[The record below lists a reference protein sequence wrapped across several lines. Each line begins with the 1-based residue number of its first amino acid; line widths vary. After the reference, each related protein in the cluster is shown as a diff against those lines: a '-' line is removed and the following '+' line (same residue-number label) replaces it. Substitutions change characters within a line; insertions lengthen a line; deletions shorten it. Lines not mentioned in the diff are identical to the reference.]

1 MVDTPTTPRL
11 KLGAPRG
18 GEVNAG
24 SRAPYGWAPLAVL
37 FVVGLV
43 DRIEFN
49 LLSGVLPAIQ
59 AEWGFSDTAA
69 GSIPTAS
76 ALAAAL
82 VALPAGYFA
91 DRHSR
96 TRIIAV
102 VVFCWALAT
111 LGSGLAAGFAMFY
124 AMRVFLAAAESID
137 NPSAGSLLADYYP
150 PATRAQAYGWT
161 RVTAYLGGVGTLLGG
176 VLAEAFGW
184 RSAFLIMVVPG
195 VLTALL
201 VWRLHEPV
209 RGHLDR
215 VVANAAPA
223 DPADPGVGTGPVLGA
238 DSGLATAEA
247 PASGASAPKPP
258 FARQLREVLA
268 IRTLLAVSIGL
279 MLLSLGLAGVFYWLP
294 SLLVRNFGVGPA
306 AAGSLSGIMTIVGVV
321 SGTLIGSWLG
331 RRWHGTRKGG
341 RLLAGGGGITAGSV
355 VLAAGLTMD
364 SLATFCLVVTA
375 SSVLTS
381 MAIPNMTAS
390 LADVIGA
397 ASRGLGFAV
406 LQVLI
411 TAGAAFGPLIVG
423 IASDSSGSLISAM
436 YVLIVP
442 MVVGGLLTLSA
453 RGFFESDARRVL
465 EAARG

>member
-11 KLGAPRG
+11 KLGAPRD
-18 GEVNAG
+18 GEVDAG

-37 FVVGLV
+37 FIVGLV

-59 AEWGFSDTAA
+59 AEWGFSDTVA

-91 DRHSR
+91 DRYSR

-111 LGSGLAAGFAMFY
+111 LGSGLATGLAIFY

-137 NPSAGSLLADYYP
+137 NPASGSLLADYYP
-150 PATRAQAYGWT
+150 PASRAQAYGWT
-161 RVTAYLGGVGTLLGG
+161 RVTTYLGGVGTLLGG

-184 RSAFLIMVVPG
+184 RSAFLVMAVPG

-201 VWRLHEPV
+201 VWRLHEPA

-215 VVANAAPA
+215 VIANAAPA
-223 DPADPGVGTGPVLGA
+223 GADPGSGAEPGIDPGTG
-238 DSGLATAEA
+238 A
-247 PASGASAPKPP
+247 PAPKPP

-294 SLLVRNFGVGPA
+294 SLLVRNFGIGPA
-306 AAGSLSGIMTIVGVV
+306 AAGSLSGLMTIVGVV

-364 SLATFCLVVTA
+364 SLVTFCLVTTA
-375 SSVLTS
+375 SSVLMS

-390 LADVIGA
+390 LADVISA

-411 TAGAAFGPLIVG
+411 TAGAAFGPLVVG
-423 IASDSSGSLISAM
+423 IASDGTGSLISAM

-442 MVVGGLLTLSA
+442 MAIGGLVTLSA

-465 EAARG
+465 EAARR